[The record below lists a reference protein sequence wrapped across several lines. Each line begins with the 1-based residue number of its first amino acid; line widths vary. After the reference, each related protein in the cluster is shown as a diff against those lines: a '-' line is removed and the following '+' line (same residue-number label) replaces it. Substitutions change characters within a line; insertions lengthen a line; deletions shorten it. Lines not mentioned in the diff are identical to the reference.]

1 MSYIALKHIHLTC
14 VLLTFILFSIR
25 GFWMLT
31 ESSKLQL
38 KWVKVAPHIIDT
50 CLLVSAITLAVMLE
64 ISPFV
69 HDWLMAKIVGLI
81 AYIILGTFAL
91 KRGKTKA
98 VRTTALVLALLTFAY
113 IVKVAVTKSVGIV

>member
-14 VLLTFILFSIR
+14 IVLTFILFSIR

-38 KWVKVAPHIIDT
+38 KWVKIAPHIIDT
-50 CLLVSAITLAVMLE
+50 CLLLSAISLAVLMQV
-64 ISPFV
+64 SPFV
-69 HDWLMAKIVGLI
+69 HGWLMAKIVGLVV
-81 AYIILGTFAL
+81 YILLGTVAL

-98 VRTTALVLALLTFAY
+98 VRSTAFVLALLTFGY
-113 IVKVAVTKSVGIV
+113 IVKVAITKSPALF

>member
-14 VLLTFILFSIR
+14 ILLTFILFSIR

-31 ESSKLQL
+31 GSSKLQL
-38 KWVKVAPHIIDT
+38 KWVKIAPHVVDT
-50 CLLVSAITLAVMLE
+50 CLLLSAISLAVILQ

-69 HDWLMAKIVGLI
+69 HGWLMAKIVGLVV
-81 AYIILGTFAL
+81 YILLGTVAL

-98 VRTTALVLALLTFAY
+98 VRSTAFVVALLTFAY
-113 IVKVAVTKSVGIV
+113 IVKVAITKSATLF

>member
-31 ESSKLQL
+31 GSSKLQL

-50 CLLVSAITLAVMLE
+50 CLLLSAISLAVLMQL
-64 ISPFV
+64 SPFV
-69 HDWLMAKIVGLI
+69 HGWLMAKIVGLVV
-81 AYIILGTFAL
+81 YILLGTVAL

-98 VRTTALVLALLTFAY
+98 VRSTTFVLALLTFGY
-113 IVKVAVTKSVGIV
+113 IVKVALTKSAALF

>member
-1 MSYIALKHIHLTC
+1 MSYIILKHIHLTC
-14 VLLTFILFSIR
+14 IALTFLLFSIR

-31 ESSKLQL
+31 ESAKLQL

-50 CLLVSAITLAVMLE
+50 CLLISAISLAVLLQ

-69 HDWLMAKIVGLI
+69 HSWLMAKIVGLI
-81 AYIILGTFAL
+81 VYILLGTVAL

-98 VRTTALVLALLTFAY
+98 VRSTAFVMALLTFGY
-113 IVKVAVTKSVGIV
+113 IVKVALTKSATIF